1 MSDNVTK
8 FVPNL
13 DKLTSRIVRSHR
25 DPQQLR
31 ANMETICTDYGL
43 GVLLETIR
51 RTEETYLR
59 DISLAMERLQ
69 EFQDDIRTAW
79 NTR

>member
-1 MSDNVTK
+1 
-8 FVPNL
+8 
-13 DKLTSRIVRSHR
+13 
-25 DPQQLR
+25 
-31 ANMETICTDYGL
+31 METICTDYGL